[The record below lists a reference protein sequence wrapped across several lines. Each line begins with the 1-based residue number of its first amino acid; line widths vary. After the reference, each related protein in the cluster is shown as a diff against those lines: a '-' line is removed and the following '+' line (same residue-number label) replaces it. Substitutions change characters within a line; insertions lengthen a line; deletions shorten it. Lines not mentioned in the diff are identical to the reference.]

1 MDARDPLT
9 ERLRALCCFAA
20 ALVLSIPSVVS
31 AADPAQNPH
40 CRPVGGSV
48 MTNFVSETT
57 TLGPATGDL
66 RGAVSATVLS
76 QTAEGDAL
84 VFTVQHHWVTEAG
97 ATIFMAP
104 AVAKTK
110 PLTPQLYAILSYAVT
125 ITGGTGR
132 FDGATGHLDVIGE
145 LDAAAGHT
153 GFRYQ
158 GEVCFAAPSK

>member
-1 MDARDPLT
+1 MDARHALT
-9 ERLRALCCFAA
+9 VRLRAVSCVAA
-20 ALVLSIPSVVS
+20 ALGMLMPTAVRVE
-31 AADPAQNPH
+31 AGQNPH
-40 CRPVGGSV
+40 CQPVGGSV
-48 MTNFVSETT
+48 MTNFISETT

-66 RGAVSATVLS
+66 RGAVSATLLT
-76 QTAEGDAL
+76 QTVDGAAI

-104 AVAKTK
+104 AAAKTQ
-110 PLTPQLYAILSYAVT
+110 PLPPQLYAILSYPVT

-132 FDGATGHLDVIGE
+132 FDGASGHLDVIGE
-145 LDAAAGHT
+145 LDAATGQT